1 MREVAQICRR
11 CGRRYFVQVDA
22 WADQPG
28 LSGMADCGCSSN
40 PSGLGLGP
48 FLFLVAL
55 VVLPVF
61 GVLEAFAR

>member
-1 MREVAQICRR
+1 MREVAQICGR

-28 LSGMADCGCSSN
+28 LSGMADCGCRSHSA
-40 PSGLGLGP
+40 GLGLGP

-55 VVLPVF
+55 VALPVF
-61 GVLEAFAR
+61 GVFQALAR